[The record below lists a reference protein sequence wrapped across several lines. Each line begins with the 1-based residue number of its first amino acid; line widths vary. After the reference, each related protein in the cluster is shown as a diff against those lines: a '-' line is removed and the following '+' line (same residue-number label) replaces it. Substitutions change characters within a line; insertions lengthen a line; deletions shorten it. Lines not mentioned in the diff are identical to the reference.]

1 MKAEHFHK
9 KDQARRAMRMAEIKM
24 SMNDMKESKDYLN
37 QALKIVREMEKE
49 SGANTLN
56 GKRET
61 QDTGSAY

>member
-49 SGANTLN
+49 SGTNTPN